1 MTDARINTA
10 TTTGRINAKAL
21 ELLDANPEG
30 LQWSELNALIKAS
43 DKTLHPKTI
52 NGCVWKL
59 VEKFPD
65 RVCKPAKGQFRL
77 VKYAAS
83 PCTSTANKT
92 APTAVNVNDFLTS
105 LSDNRRSEAE
115 QLMQIMTKVSG
126 DKPVMWGPSI
136 IGFGQAH
143 YKYETGREGDVAK
156 LGFSPRKAAITVYFM
171 EGFAD
176 YHDELQRLGKHK
188 TSVSCLYINKLTDI
202 DMVVLEGMLKKSYA
216 SNVGTDSTVQTVDGY
231 VASVPRA
238 GRPLFDEL
246 RNLIRAEL
254 PHAVEALSYGIIG
267 YKIDNRRA
275 RVFVSGWK
283 DHVAM
288 YPIPRSPELQEQ
300 LAPYI
305 KGKGTLWFPLDKPL
319 PSHLIKR
326 AIRELT
332 E

>member
-1 MTDARINTA
+1 MNDNRINLA
-10 TTTGRINAKAL
+10 TITGRINAKAL

-43 DKTLHPKTI
+43 DKALHPKTI

-65 RVCKPAKGQFRL
+65 LVCKPAKGQFRL
-77 VKYAAS
+77 VKYT
-83 PCTSTANKT
+83 TSRTSATNRT
-92 APTAVNVNDFLTS
+92 VPTTVSVNDFLAS
-105 LSDNRRSEAE
+105 LSESRRGEAE

-171 EGFAD
+171 EGFAG
-176 YHDELQRLGKHK
+176 YHDELQRFGKHK

-326 AIRELT
+326 AIRELI